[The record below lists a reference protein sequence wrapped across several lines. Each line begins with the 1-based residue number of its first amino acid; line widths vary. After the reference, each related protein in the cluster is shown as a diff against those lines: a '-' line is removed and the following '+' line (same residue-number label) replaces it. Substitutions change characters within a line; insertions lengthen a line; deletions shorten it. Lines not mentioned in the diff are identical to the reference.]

1 MKKES
6 IVAIIFGIGLGV
18 MVAFLVIFHSKEKQL
33 SQSKPLKNQKE
44 ILSPKVKI
52 ENNSPFIE
60 VIVPDNQ
67 IIVDNQPIV
76 IKGKANKN
84 SLIIIQ
90 SPIIDLVFKNNKEEF
105 EQSFPLVPGENVI
118 EITNYP
124 EDKNIPAVHKQLKVY
139 YLDTKEKLE

>member
-6 IVAIIFGIGLGV
+6 IVAIVLGISLGV
-18 MVAFLVIFHSKEKQL
+18 IVAFLVIFYSKEKQL

-90 SPIIDLVFKNNKEEF
+90 SAVKEIVFKNNNQEF
-105 EQSFPLVPGENVI
+105 EQSFPLAPGENVI

>member
-18 MVAFLVIFHSKEKQL
+18 MVAFLVIFHSKERQL
-33 SQSKPLKNQKE
+33 SQSKPLKVQKE
-44 ILSPKVKI
+44 TLIPKIKVG
-52 ENNSPFIE
+52 NNSPFIE
-60 VIVPDNQ
+60 IIVPENQ
-67 IIVDNQPIV
+67 IIVESQPII

-84 SLIIIQ
+84 SLIVIQ
-90 SPIIDLVFKNNKEEF
+90 SPIKDIVFKNNNQEF
-105 EQSFPLVPGENVI
+105 EQSFPLAPGENVI

-139 YLDTKEKLE
+139 YLDTKERVE